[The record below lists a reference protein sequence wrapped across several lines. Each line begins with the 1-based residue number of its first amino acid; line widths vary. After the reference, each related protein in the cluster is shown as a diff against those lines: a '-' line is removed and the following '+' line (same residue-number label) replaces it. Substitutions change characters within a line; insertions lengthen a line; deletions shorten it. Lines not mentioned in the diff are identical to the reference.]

1 MRHFEPVS
9 LPLYERDAEP
19 GSSRADL
26 PGAPGPVGPPD
37 WEFGASGTYG
47 DYIVPYVASF
57 DREFVLGLK
66 KKGDDPFDKPWTQ
79 VSILPHF

>member
-1 MRHFEPVS
+1 
-9 LPLYERDAEP
+9 
-19 GSSRADL
+19 
-26 PGAPGPVGPPD
+26 VGPPD